1 MNNYSVVIF
10 VVLSSESASS
20 IAVKVVPKLSMVYNN
35 GSRWFT
41 ELGNEN

>member
-1 MNNYSVVIF
+1 MF
-10 VVLSSESASS
+10 VVLSNESASS
-20 IAVKVVPKLSMVYNN
+20 IAVKDASQLRLVYNN

>member
-1 MNNYSVVIF
+1 M
-10 VVLSSESASS
+10 VVLSNESASS
-20 IAVKVVPKLSMVYNN
+20 IAVKVAFKLSLVYNN

>member
-1 MNNYSVVIF
+1 MF
-10 VVLSSESASS
+10 VVLSNESAASM
-20 IAVKVVPKLSMVYNN
+20 AVKVASKQSMVYNN